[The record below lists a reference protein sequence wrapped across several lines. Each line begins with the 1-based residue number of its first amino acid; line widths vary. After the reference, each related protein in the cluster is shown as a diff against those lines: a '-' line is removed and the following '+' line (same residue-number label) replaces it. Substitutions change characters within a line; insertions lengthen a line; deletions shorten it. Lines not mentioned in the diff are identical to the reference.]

1 MATSQVLQFQ
11 YALISGIQTAST
23 TFNGTATGQ
32 GRQGSQLASITI
44 TPKSDTSTLLF
55 DVSIPVSGETSNHS
69 NFYGF
74 AIYRDSS
81 VSAEQIY
88 LRMVPYNPYTSQLNS
103 AVNTA
108 MPIQFAASLPANDTN
123 AHTFYLYGGM
133 DGGAMNI
140 NGNGNVQPSTG
151 LGTSVSTFTCME
163 IKTA

>member
-23 TFNGTATGQ
+23 TFNGTATAQ

-81 VSAEQIY
+81 VVAE
-88 LRMVPYNPYTSQLNS
+88 
-103 AVNTA
+103 
-108 MPIQFAASLPANDTN
+108 
-123 AHTFYLYGGM
+123 
-133 DGGAMNI
+133 
-140 NGNGNVQPSTG
+140 
-151 LGTSVSTFTCME
+151 
-163 IKTA
+163 